1 MSDNLQ
7 FSSGKATMTIE
18 VFSSTSNA
26 DKNTTV
32 ECGGSDDDAD
42 ASLLHP
48 SLQAI
53 PQSIRF
59 SIAGGISNLI
69 FIAGYNTA
77 VDNSY
82 VASVLTITQI
92 YAVCYS
98 IFIPINHAIVSL
110 LVFGWPTQYVPS
122 LATNIPQ
129 SVSAMLLGTILIGY
143 FETIQLEQQIDQFLV
158 RSGIVT
164 VADEPRELYC
174 SILVMIITGIW
185 SYLLAQYANNT
196 EKKKTNKKKKDTKK
210 L

>member
-1 MSDNLQ
+1 M
-7 FSSGKATMTIE
+7 G
-18 VFSSTSNA
+18 
-26 DKNTTV
+26 
-32 ECGGSDDDAD
+32 
-42 ASLLHP
+42 
-48 SLQAI
+48 
-53 PQSIRF
+53 
-59 SIAGGISNLI
+59 
-69 FIAGYNTA
+69 IAGYNTA

-82 VASVLTITQI
+82 VASVLTVTQI

-110 LVFGWPTQYVPS
+110 LVFGWPPQY
-122 LATNIPQ
+122 
-129 SVSAMLLGTILIGY
+129 VSAMLLGTILIGY

-196 EKKKTNKKKKDTKK
+196 DKKKTNKKKK
-210 L
+210 